1 MKKRLGNG
9 RAHEI
14 KQIFPRFSIN
24 SWRNMRP
31 VRRKDFG
38 LDLVLRFISISFKYM
53 SLLFFP
59 SVSFFVPFWSLS
71 LEIYTIPII
80 EFIFLNQRRI
90 HDFNTLSYRFFFF
103 TFYHYFFIEKHGT
116 LYSFVLSRTFGFCFR
131 SYKSVR
137 IEVLLYW
144 SRERERER
152 KCKKVKCKE
161 WKDWIFF

>member
-1 MKKRLGNG
+1 
-9 RAHEI
+9 
-14 KQIFPRFSIN
+14 
-24 SWRNMRP
+24 MRP

-90 HDFNTLSYRFFFF
+90 HDFNTLSYRFFFLLF
-103 TFYHYFFIEKHGT
+103 ITIFLLRSMAHFILSFY
-116 LYSFVLSRTFGFCFR
+116 LVLSASAFVLTNQYELKFSSIGA
-131 SYKSVR
+131 
-137 IEVLLYW
+137 
-144 SRERERER
+144 ERERER

-161 WKDWIFF
+161 